1 MGTIPRRNVPGTALP
16 PAPAPTSRD
25 ANPWSL
31 PTARAPQRLPGLR
44 VDPARIPD
52 RLKAAP
58 SAAARPATPEAP
70 RKVVHLRWMPYA
82 LVIGVLV
89 AVGGNALDSFR
100 RGDYIGAV
108 IPMVIVGVIAFHSL
122 RSLLRKSP

>member
-31 PTARAPQRLPGLR
+31 AATRAPQRLPGLR
-44 VDPARIPD
+44 VDPAKTPD
-52 RLKAAP
+52 RLKVTP
-58 SAAARPATPEAP
+58 PELTRPATPAAP
-70 RKVVHLRWMPYA
+70 SKVVQLRWMPYA
-82 LVIGVLV
+82 LVIGVLI

-100 RGDYIGAV
+100 QGDYVGAV
-108 IPMVIVGVIAFHSL
+108 IPMVIVGVIAFQSL